1 MQETPMSF
9 YQELLDQTAEQ
20 RDDFIS
26 IRLISHVVENGVSRN
41 LYADFLSQAYH
52 HVRHTCPLL
61 RAALQRCGAQ
71 DETYKTA
78 LQEYIREEE
87 GHDEWILDDIR
98 ALGFDDQAVRDGQ
111 ARLACRVMV
120 SHAYFQ
126 LDQVSP
132 YALLGMVH
140 VLEGMSML
148 LADKAARSIAESF
161 GDEPPRAFSY
171 LTSHGALDI
180 EHVAFFETLVNGI
193 SDEQIQKSII
203 ASAKDFYGLYGDIFR
218 DIDAK
223 RTTNNAH

>member
-1 MQETPMSF
+1 MSF
-9 YQELLDQTAEQ
+9 YQELLDQTAQE
-20 RDDFIS
+20 RADFIS

-61 RAALQRCGAQ
+61 QAALERCGPQ

-98 ALGFDDQAVRDGQ
+98 ALGFDDQAVRAGQ

-126 LDQVSP
+126 LDKVSP

-148 LADKAARSIAESF
+148 LADKAAKSIAESL
-161 GDEPPRAFSY
+161 GDESLQAFSY
-171 LTSHGALDI
+171 LTSHGTLDI
-180 EHVAFFETLVNGI
+180 EHVAFFESLVNTI
-193 SDEQIQKSII
+193 SDQQIQKLII
-203 ASAKDFYGLYGDIFR
+203 NSAKDFYRLYGDIFR
-218 DIDAK
+218 DIDVN
-223 RTTNNAH
+223 RTSS